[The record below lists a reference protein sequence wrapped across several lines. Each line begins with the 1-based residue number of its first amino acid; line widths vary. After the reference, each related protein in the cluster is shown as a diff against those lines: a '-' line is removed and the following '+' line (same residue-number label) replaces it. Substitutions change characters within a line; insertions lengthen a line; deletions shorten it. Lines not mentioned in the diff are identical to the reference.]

1 MKILFDTNIILDIF
15 LARQPFLENAA
26 KLFAKVEQGKLEG
39 VLGATTI
46 TTLYYLISKQ
56 LGKKQTKQVI
66 EKLLNLFEIGS
77 VDHFVLR
84 TSLSLDFPDY
94 EDTVL
99 YQVALHNQ
107 AQGIVTRDRQGFGK
121 GTLPVYSP
129 EELLQSLNLLE
140 NKESKKSNR
149 TN

>member
-1 MKILFDTNIILDIF
+1 MKILFDTNIILDLF

-26 KLFAKVEQGKLEG
+26 KLVAKVEQSKIEG
-39 VLGATTI
+39 LLGATTI

-66 EKLLNLFEIGS
+66 EKLLNLFKIGS
-77 VDHFVLR
+77 VDHLVLS

-107 AQGIVTRDRQGFGK
+107 AQGIVTRDRRGFEK

-140 NKESKKSNR
+140 NIKS
-149 TN
+149 

>member
-1 MKILFDTNIILDIF
+1 MKILFDTNIVLDVI

-26 KLFAKVEQGKLEG
+26 KLFAKVEQGNLVG

-56 LGKKQTKQVI
+56 LGKEETKQVI

-84 TSLSLDFPDY
+84 TSLSSHFPDF
-94 EDTVL
+94 EDSVL
-99 YQVALHNQ
+99 YQVALHNKS
-107 AQGIVTRDRQGFGK
+107 QGIVTRDRKGFKK
-121 GTLPVYSP
+121 GRLPVYSP
-129 EELLQSLNLLE
+129 EELLNGLNLLE
-140 NKESKKSNR
+140 NKENE
-149 TN
+149 

>member
-1 MKILFDTNIILDIF
+1 MKILFDTNIILDVF
-15 LARQPFLENAA
+15 LARQPFLKNAA
-26 KLFAKVEQGKLEG
+26 KLFAKVEQGKLIG
-39 VLGATTI
+39 ILGATTI

-56 LGKKQTKQVI
+56 LGEKGTKQVI

-84 TSLSLDFPDY
+84 TSLSMDFPDY

-99 YQVALHNQ
+99 YQVAIHNE
-107 AQGIVTRDRQGFGK
+107 AQGILTRDRQGFKK

-129 EELLQSLNLLE
+129 EELLNSIDLLE
-140 NKESKKSNR
+140 NKENK
-149 TN
+149 

>member
-15 LARQPFLENAA
+15 LARQPFLKNSA
-26 KLFAKVEQGKLEG
+26 KLFAKVEQCKLEG
-39 VLGATTI
+39 ILGATTI

-77 VDHFVLR
+77 VDHLVLR

-107 AQGIVTRDRQGFGK
+107 AQGIVTRDRKGFEK
-121 GTLPVYSP
+121 GTLSVYSP
-129 EELLQSLNLLE
+129 EELLNSLNLLE
-140 NKESKKSNR
+140 NKESKKS
-149 TN
+149 

>member
-26 KLFAKVEQGKLEG
+26 KLFAKVEEGKLEG
-39 VLGATTI
+39 ILGATTI

-56 LGKKQTKQVI
+56 LGNKRTKQVI

-77 VDHFVLR
+77 VDRLVLR
-84 TSLSLDFPDY
+84 TSLSLDLPDY

-99 YQVALHNQ
+99 HQVALHNQ
-107 AQGIVTRDRQGFGK
+107 SQGIVTRDRHGFEK

-129 EELLQSLNLLE
+129 EELLKSLDLLE
-140 NKESKKSNR
+140 DEESKKSNK

>member
-15 LARQPFLENAA
+15 LARQPFLNNAA
-26 KLFAKVEQGKLEG
+26 ELFAKVEQSKLEG
-39 VLGATTI
+39 LLGATTI

-56 LGKKQTKQVI
+56 LGKKQTEQVI
-66 EKLLNLFEIGS
+66 EKLLTLFEIGS
-77 VDHFVLR
+77 VDDLVLR

-129 EELLQSLNLLE
+129 EELLKSLNLLE
-140 NKESKKSNR
+140 DKGSKKAKR
-149 TN
+149 TD

>member
-1 MKILFDTNIILDIF
+1 MKILFDTNIILDVF
-15 LARQPFLENAA
+15 LARQPFLGNAA
-26 KLFAKVEQGKLEG
+26 KLFAKVEQRKLVG

-56 LGKKQTKQVI
+56 LGKKETKQVI
-66 EKLLNLFEIGS
+66 AKLLNLFEIGS
-77 VDHFVLR
+77 VDHLVLK

-107 AQGIVTRDRQGFGK
+107 TQGIVTRDRQGFKK

-129 EELLQSLNLLE
+129 AELLNSLNLLE
-140 NKESKKSNR
+140 NKGKR
-149 TN
+149 